1 MPSTNGHG
9 PKRAI
14 LYARVST
21 DEQARSG
28 YSLAQQIEALRACAA
43 REGYEVLEEVSDA
56 GQSGASLERPG
67 MDRVRDLV
75 ASGGVSAVLAQDRD
89 RFAREPAY
97 LFYLREE
104 FAEHQ
109 TTLRALNDRGDG
121 SPEGELTT
129 GILDQIARYERLK
142 IAERSRRGKL
152 RKAREGKVVATKRS
166 HYGFR
171 YNASRDGYEV
181 DEETMAV
188 VKRIVRMVGIE
199 GAAIRAVKRA
209 FELEGLPTPEGKK
222 IWGQFFIRGAIL
234 DDAYRPH
241 SREEIAEY
249 VTKGQM
255 SAEVASR
262 LDPENRYG
270 IWWFNRRRTKTYQE
284 ALNGPDGKR
293 YKKRVKITHRPE
305 EEWIAVPV
313 PDSGNPREWV
323 DLAREAIK
331 DNVKFSQNNNR
342 PWELS
347 GGLAHCAECG
357 WALSTHTARKPNTKY
372 VNYYYRCAQ
381 VQVNYAYKVC
391 TNNKYQRADRLEP
404 MVWNYVSGVMKNPEE
419 LRTELD
425 RMIELEKRGTRGDP
439 SKDAK
444 LWADKLVE
452 VERKRAKYQEAFAA
466 DAVTLPE
473 LKAYLAQLDETR
485 KTAEHELEALR
496 SREEYVQELEADRD
510 SLLDSLEAQ
519 APEARDSLT
528 PEQRHQWYKRLKLR
542 ADVFADGRVEISW
555 AGSARGN
562 AVRET
567 ATLSRVAS
575 SVTDNFGNRDNLGR
589 GASEQEKE

>member
-28 YSLAQQIEALRACAA
+28 YSLAQQIEALRAYAA
-43 REGYEVLEEVSDA
+43 REGCEVLEEVKDPA
-56 GQSGASLERPG
+56 QSGASLERPG

-75 ASGGVSAVLAQDRD
+75 AAGGVSVVLAQDRD

-104 FAEHQ
+104 FAEHG
-109 TTLRALNDRGDG
+109 TALRALNDRGDE

-152 RKAREGKVVATKRS
+152 RKAREGKVVATKRP

-188 VKRIVRMVGIE
+188 VKRILRMVGTE
-199 GAAIRAVKRA
+199 GAAIRAVKRT
-209 FELEGLPTPEGKK
+209 FEREGLPTPEGKA
-222 IWGQFFIRGAIL
+222 IWGQLFIREAIR

-241 SREEIAEY
+241 SHEEIERLVA
-249 VTKGQM
+249 KGQM

-262 LDPENRYG
+262 LDPEKCYG

-284 ALNGPDGKR
+284 AVNGPDGKR
-293 YKKRVKITHRPE
+293 YKRRVKIAHRPK

-313 PDSGNPREWV
+313 PDSGIPREWI

-331 DNVKFSQNNNR
+331 DNVKLSQNNNR

-347 GGLAHCAECG
+347 GGIARCAECG
-357 WALSTHTARKPNTKY
+357 WAMRAHSVRSGKSKHFNHYYHCSRVNVEYAQKTCPNRKSH
-372 VNYYYRCAQ
+372 
-381 VQVNYAYKVC
+381 
-391 TNNKYQRADRLEP
+391 RADRVEP
-404 MVWNYVSGVMKNPEE
+404 LVWDYVSGVMKNPGE
-419 LRTELD
+419 LRADLD
-425 RMIELEKRGTRGDP
+425 RMIELERSGTRGDP

-444 LWADKLVE
+444 LWADKLME
-452 VERKRAKYQEAFAA
+452 VDRKRAKYQEAFAA

-496 SREEYVQELEADRD
+496 SREEYVRELEADRD
-510 SLLDSLEAQ
+510 ALLDSLEAQ
-519 APEARDSLT
+519 APEAIDSLT
-528 PEQRHQWYKRLKLR
+528 PEQRHQWYKFLKLR
-542 ADVFADGRVEISW
+542 VGVFADGNVEVSW
-555 AGSARGN
+555 AGSASGK
-562 AVRET
+562 AVCET
-567 ATLSRVAS
+567 ATLSLPVA
-575 SVTDNFGNRDNLGR
+575 L
-589 GASEQEKE
+589 

>member
-1 MPSTNGHG
+1 MPSTIGHG
-9 PKRAI
+9 LKRAVLWVI

-28 YSLAQQIEALRACAA
+28 YSLAQQLEALREYAA
-43 REGYEVLEEVSDA
+43 REGYEVLEEVVDA

-67 MDRVRDLV
+67 MDHVRDLV
-75 ASGGVSAVLAQDRD
+75 AGGGVSVVLAQDRD

-104 FAEHQ
+104 FAEHN
-109 TTLRALNDRGDG
+109 TALRALNDRGDG

-152 RKAREGKVVATKRS
+152 RKAREGKVIATKRS

-222 IWGQFFIRGAIL
+222 VWGQFFIRGAIL

-241 SREEIAEY
+241 SREEIAEF
-249 VTKGQM
+249 VAKGQM

-262 LDPENRYG
+262 LDQKKRYG

-284 ALNGPDGKR
+284 AVNRPDGKH
-293 YKKRVKITHRPE
+293 YKKRAKITQRPE

-313 PDSGNPREWV
+313 PDSGIPREWV

-331 DNVKFSQNNNR
+331 DNVKFSQKNNR

-357 WALSTHTARKPNTKY
+357 WALSTHTVRKPNTKY
-372 VNYYYRCAQ
+372 VNYYYRCSR
-381 VQVNYAYKVC
+381 VQVHYAYKVC
-391 TNNKYQRADRLEP
+391 TNNKHQRADRLEP

-419 LRTELD
+419 LRTDLD

-485 KTAEHELEALR
+485 KTAEHVLEALR
-496 SREEYVQELEADRD
+496 SREEYVRELEADRD
-510 SLLDSLEAQ
+510 SLLDALEAQ
-519 APEARDSLT
+519 APEALDSLT

-555 AGSARGN
+555 AGSASGN
-562 AVRET
+562 AVCET
-567 ATLSRVAS
+567 ATLSLP
-575 SVTDNFGNRDNLGR
+575 VTL
-589 GASEQEKE
+589 

>member
-28 YSLAQQIEALRACAA
+28 YSLAQQIEALRDYAA
-43 REGYEVLEEVSDA
+43 REGYEVLEEVSDP

-67 MDRVRDLV
+67 MDRVRDVV
-75 ASGGVSAVLAQDRD
+75 AGGGVYVILAQDRD

-142 IAERSRRGKL
+142 IVERSRRGKL
-152 RKAREGKVVATKRS
+152 RKAREGKVIATKRP

-188 VKRIVRMVGIE
+188 VKRIIRMVGTE

-209 FELEGLPTPEGKK
+209 FELEGLSTPEGKR
-222 IWGQFFIRGAIL
+222 IWGQFFIREAIR

-241 SREEIAEY
+241 SREEIEEL
-249 VTKGQM
+249 VTTGQM

-262 LDPENRYG
+262 LDPEKCYG

-284 ALNGPDGKR
+284 AVNGPNGKR
-293 YKKRVKITHRPE
+293 YRKRVKITQRPE
-305 EEWIAVPV
+305 DEWIAVPV
-313 PDSGNPREWV
+313 PDSGIPREWI

-347 GGLAHCAECG
+347 GGIAHCAECG
-357 WALSTHTARKPNTKY
+357 WSLSTHTTRKPNTKY
-372 VNYYYRCAQ
+372 ANFYYRCSR

-391 TNNKYQRADRLEP
+391 TNNKHQRADRLEP
-404 MVWNYVSGVMKNPEE
+404 KVWNYISGVMKNPGE
-419 LRTELD
+419 LRADLD
-425 RMIELEKRGTRGDP
+425 RMIELERRGTRGDP
-439 SKDAK
+439 SKDAE

-452 VERKRAKYQEAFAA
+452 VDRKRVKYQEAFAA

-496 SREEYVQELEADRD
+496 SREEYVRELEADRD
-510 SLLDSLEAQ
+510 ALLDSLETQ
-519 APEARDSLT
+519 APEALDALT
-528 PEQRHQWYKRLKLR
+528 PEQRHQWYKLLNLR
-542 ADVFADGRVEISW
+542 VDVFADGRVEISW
-555 AGSARGN
+555 AGSASGE
-562 AVRET
+562 AVCET
-567 ATLSRVAS
+567 ATLSPPS
-575 SVTDNFGNRDNLGR
+575 TL
-589 GASEQEKE
+589 

>member
-28 YSLAQQIEALRACAA
+28 YSLAQQLEALRAYAA
-43 REGYEVLEEVSDA
+43 REGYEVLEEVQDA

-75 ASGGVSAVLAQDRD
+75 VGGVSAVLAQDRD

-104 FAEHQ
+104 FAERQ
-109 TTLRALNDRGDG
+109 TTLRALNDHGDG

-152 RKAREGKVVATKRS
+152 RKAREGKVVATNRT

-188 VKRIVRMVGIE
+188 VKRIIRMVGTE
-199 GAAIRAVKRA
+199 GAAIRAVKRT
-209 FELEGLPTPEGKK
+209 FEREGLPTPQGKD
-222 IWGQFFIRGAIL
+222 IWGQLFIREAIR

-241 SREEIAEY
+241 SHEEIEMLVA
-249 VTKGQM
+249 KGQM

-262 LDPENRYG
+262 LDPEKCYG

-284 ALNGPDGKR
+284 AVNSPEGKR
-293 YKKRVKITHRPE
+293 YKRRVKIAQRPQ

-313 PDSGNPREWV
+313 PDSGIPREWI

-331 DNVKFSQNNNR
+331 HNVKFSQNSNR
-342 PWELS
+342 PWVLS
-347 GGLAHCAECG
+347 GGVARCAECG
-357 WALSTHTARKPNTKY
+357 WTMTTHTVRGAKSKH
-372 VNYYYRCAQ
+372 VNYYYRCSRAQ
-381 VQVNYAYKVC
+381 VHYAYKSKSC
-391 TNNKYQRADRLEP
+391 LNKKHHRADRLEP
-404 MVWNYVSGVMKNPEE
+404 MVWNYVSEVMKKLEE
-419 LRTELD
+419 LRADLD
-425 RMIELEKRGTRGDP
+425 RMIELQRRGTLGDP

-444 LWADKLVE
+444 LWAEKLVE
-452 VERKRAKYQEAFAA
+452 VDRKRAKYQEAFAA
-466 DAVTLPE
+466 DAMTLPE
-473 LKAYLAQLDETR
+473 LKVYLAQLDETR
-485 KTAEHELEALR
+485 KTAEHELEAIR
-496 SREEYVQELEADRD
+496 GHEEYVRTLEADRD
-510 SLLDSLEAQ
+510 ALLDSLEAQ
-519 APEARDSLT
+519 APEALDSLT
-528 PEQRHQWYKRLKLR
+528 PEQRHQWYKLLKLR
-542 ADVFADGRVEISW
+542 AGVFADGNVEVSW
-555 AGSARGN
+555 AGSASRG
-562 AVRET
+562 AVCET
-567 ATLSRVAS
+567 ETLSLP
-575 SVTDNFGNRDNLGR
+575 VTL
-589 GASEQEKE
+589 

>member
-1 MPSTNGHG
+1 
-9 PKRAI
+9 
-14 LYARVST
+14 
-21 DEQARSG
+21 
-28 YSLAQQIEALRACAA
+28 
-43 REGYEVLEEVSDA
+43 
-56 GQSGASLERPG
+56 

-75 ASGGVSAVLAQDRD
+75 AGGGVSAVLAQDRD

-104 FAEHQ
+104 FAEHS
-109 TTLRALNDRGDG
+109 TDLIALNDRGDG

-152 RKAREGKVVATKRS
+152 RKAREGKVIATKRS

-181 DEETMAV
+181 DETMAV
-188 VKRIVRMVGIE
+188 VKRIFRMVGTE
-199 GAAIRAVKRA
+199 GTAIRAVNRA

-241 SREEIAEY
+241 SHEEIAEF
-249 VTKGQM
+249 VAKGQM

-262 LDPENRYG
+262 LDQKKRYG

-284 ALNGPDGKR
+284 AVNGPDGKH
-293 YKKRVKITHRPE
+293 YKRRVKITQRPE

-313 PDSGNPREWV
+313 PDSGIPREWV

-331 DNVKFSQNNNR
+331 DNVMFSQNNNR
-342 PWELS
+342 PWVLS
-347 GGLAHCAECG
+347 GGIAHCAECG
-357 WALSTHTARKPNTKY
+357 WALSTHTVRKPNTKY
-372 VNYYYRCAQ
+372 VNYYYRCSR
-381 VQVNYAYKVC
+381 VQVHYAYKVC
-391 TNNKYQRADRLEP
+391 TNNKHQRADRLEP

-419 LRTELD
+419 LRADLD
-425 RMIELEKRGTRGDP
+425 RMIELERSGTRGDP

-444 LWADKLVE
+444 LWADTLVE
-452 VERKRAKYQEAFAA
+452 VERKRAKYHEAFAA

-473 LKAYLAQLDETR
+473 LKAYLAQLDEIR

-496 SREEYVQELEADRD
+496 SREEYVRQLEAGRD
-510 SLLDSLEAQ
+510 ALLDSLQAQ
-519 APEARDSLT
+519 APEALDSLT
-528 PEQRHQWYKRLKLR
+528 PEQRHQWYKLLKLR
-542 ADVFADGRVEISW
+542 VDVFADGSVEISW
-555 AGSARGN
+555 AGSASGK
-562 AVRET
+562 AVCET
-567 ATLSRVAS
+567 ATLSLPVA
-575 SVTDNFGNRDNLGR
+575 L
-589 GASEQEKE
+589 

>member
-1 MPSTNGHG
+1 MSSANGHG

-28 YSLAQQIEALRACAA
+28 YSLAQQIEALRAYAT
-43 REGYEVLEEVSDA
+43 RESYEALEEVSDP

-75 ASGGVSAVLAQDRD
+75 AAGGVFVVLAQDRD

-109 TTLRALNDRGDG
+109 TTLGALNDRGDG

-152 RKAREGKVVATKRS
+152 RKAREGKVVATKRP
-166 HYGFR
+166 HYGFH

-181 DEETMAV
+181 DEESMAV
-188 VKRIVRMVGIE
+188 VKRIIRMVGTE
-199 GAAIRAVKRA
+199 GAAIRAVKRT
-209 FELEGLPTPEGKK
+209 FEREGLPTPEGKE
-222 IWGQFFIRGAIL
+222 IWGQLFIREAIK

-241 SREEIAEY
+241 SHEEIEKLVA
-249 VTKGQM
+249 KGQM

-262 LDPENRYG
+262 LDPEKCYG

-284 ALNGPDGKR
+284 AVNGPGGKR
-293 YKKRVKITHRPE
+293 YKKRVKITQRPE

-313 PDSGNPREWV
+313 PDSSIPREWV

-331 DNVKFSQNNNR
+331 NNVKFSRNNDR

-347 GGLAHCAECG
+347 GGLARCAECG
-357 WALSTHTARKPNTKY
+357 WAMTTHTVWKTNTKY
-372 VNYYYRCAQ
+372 VNYYYRCSRAQ
-381 VQVNYAYKVC
+381 INYAYKNKSC
-391 TNNKYQRADRLEP
+391 LNNKHHRADRLEP
-404 MVWNYVSGVMKNPEE
+404 MVWHYVSGVMKNPEQ
-419 LRTELD
+419 LRADLD
-425 RMIELEKRGTRGDP
+425 SMIEFESKGTRGDP
-439 SKDAK
+439 SKEARI
-444 LWADKLVE
+444 WVDKLAE
-452 VERKRAKYQEAFAA
+452 VDHKRTKYQEAFAA

-473 LKAYLAQLDETR
+473 LKAYLSQLDETR

-496 SREEYVQELEADRD
+496 SREEYVRELEAGRD
-510 SLLDSLEAQ
+510 ALLDSLEAQ
-519 APEARDSLT
+519 APEVLDSLT
-528 PEQRHQWYKRLKLR
+528 PEQRHQWYKLLKLE
-542 ADVFADGRVEISW
+542 AAVFADGRVEISW
-555 AGSARGN
+555 AGGASRE
-562 AVRET
+562 AVCET
-567 ATLSRVAS
+567 ETLSLPAIRS
-575 SVTDNFGNRDNLGR
+575 G
-589 GASEQEKE
+589 

>member
-21 DEQARSG
+21 DEQARTG
-28 YSLAQQIEALRACAA
+28 YSLAQQIEALREYAA
-43 REGYEVLEEVSDA
+43 REGYEVLEEVQDA

-75 ASGGVSAVLAQDRD
+75 ASGGVSVVLAQDRD

-104 FAEHQ
+104 FAEHN
-109 TTLRALNDRGDG
+109 TAIRAMNDRGDG

-152 RKAREGKVVATKRS
+152 RKAREGKVIATKRP

-188 VKRIVRMVGIE
+188 VKRIFRMVGTE

-209 FELEGLPTPEGKK
+209 FECEGLPTPEGKK
-222 IWGQFFIRGAIL
+222 IWGQFFIRQAIR

-241 SREEIAEY
+241 SREEIEELVA
-249 VTKGQM
+249 KGQM
-255 SAEVASR
+255 SAEVASK
-262 LDPENRYG
+262 LDPEKRYG
-270 IWWFNRRRTKTYQE
+270 IWWFNRRKTRTYQE
-284 ALNGPDGKR
+284 AVNGPDGKR
-293 YKKRVKITHRPE
+293 YKKRTKIARRPE

-313 PDSGNPREWV
+313 PDSGIPREWV

-331 DNVKFSQNNNR
+331 DNVKFSRNNNR

-357 WALSTHTARKPNTKY
+357 WAMSTHTVWKPGTKH
-372 VNYYYRCAQ
+372 VNYYYRCAR

-391 TNNKYQRADRLEP
+391 TNSKHQRADRLEP

-419 LRTELD
+419 LRGDLD
-425 RMIELEKRGTRGDP
+425 RMIELERGTRGDP
-439 SKDAK
+439 GTEAR
-444 LWADKLVE
+444 LWAEKLAE
-452 VERKRAKYQEAFAA
+452 VDRKRAKYQEAFAA

-485 KTAEHELEALR
+485 KTAEHELEVLR
-496 SREEYVQELEADRD
+496 GREEYVRELEAGRD
-510 SLLDSLEAQ
+510 ALLDSLEAQ
-519 APEARDSLT
+519 APEALDSLT
-528 PEQRHQWYKRLKLR
+528 PEERHQWYKLLQLR
-542 ADVFADGRVEISW
+542 ADVFADGSVEISW
-555 AGSARGN
+555 AGSAPSE
-562 AVRET
+562 VVCET
-567 ATLSRVAS
+567 ATLPLPVALS
-575 SVTDNFGNRDNLGR
+575 G
-589 GASEQEKE
+589 